1 MSDQAE
7 RVVLDLGDPGRAY
20 RNLTSLVIPRPIAW
34 VSSRSADGID
44 NLAPHSFFTVVS
56 DDPPMVAFTSMSTK
70 DTLRNI
76 VATGEFV
83 VCGAPVALRE
93 QVNTTGTA
101 FPPDLS
107 EFDEA
112 GLEREPSLVVAPP
125 RVAAAPYALECRLVG
140 TYAPGSGTLVVGEV
154 VCMAVSPDVL
164 VDGRVDAQRFDPV
177 SRLGGN
183 LWAGLGEL
191 FSIRRQ
197 PWPPADQKAP

>member
-1 MSDQAE
+1 MTEHEE
-7 RVVLDLGDPGRAY
+7 RVLLDLGEAGLAY

-34 VSSRSADGID
+34 VSSRSADGVD

-56 DDPPMVAFTSMSTK
+56 DDPPMVAFTSMSEK
-70 DTLRNI
+70 DTLRNV

-83 VCGAPVALRE
+83 VCGTPVALRD
-93 QVNTTGTA
+93 QVNITGTA
-101 FPPDLS
+101 YPSDVS

-112 GLEREPSLVVAPP
+112 GLEREASLMVAPP

-154 VCMAVSPDVL
+154 VCMAVSPAVL
-164 VDGRVDAQRFDPV
+164 VDGRVDAQIFDPV
-177 SRLGGN
+177 SRLGGS

-191 FSIRRQ
+191 FSIRRL
-197 PWPPADQKAP
+197 PWPPAEQKDP